1 MHVCVHVC
9 VVCTCVCVC
18 MCVGGVWVCIRVCAC
33 PCICMFVCVVC
44 VYTCVWCVCGYVCV
58 SHSAYV
64 HISYI
69 RTYILILP
77 NIPLSRVIQD
87 SRRFANRIAESLAD
101 IKALCETVNTPDSDK
116 VKK

>member
-1 MHVCVHVC
+1 MCVCVCVCLCVCVWAYACVCVLCVHVC
-9 VVCTCVCVC
+9 VVCTCG
-18 MCVGGVWVCIRVCAC
+18 MGVGVS
-33 PCICMFVCVVC
+33 
-44 VYTCVWCVCGYVCV
+44 V
-58 SHSAYV
+58 SHTLCV
-64 HISYI
+64 FIFH
-69 RTYILILP
+69 RTYILIVP